1 MEHRVKL
8 PSSVTSKN
16 VNSYYNN
23 LTEIIKKS
31 SSQEKIKIDFNEV
44 SFIDSAG
51 VIAVN
56 DVRER
61 AEKKNILIEISNVK
75 PTIQKTLELFGKT
88 DVSQLTKPKVTTYFE
103 QAGNTFYN
111 MILFVRDFILLLAD
125 SSYWCV
131 VGIFKPRLRRK
142 GETIK
147 QSIAIGVNA
156 LPIVG
161 LIAFLIGFILALQS
175 ANQLRQ
181 FGANIYVADLV
192 AVAMVGE
199 MGPLMTAIL
208 IAGRSGSAIAAE
220 IATMKVTE
228 EIDALKAMGIDFI
241 PYLVV
246 PKLTSI
252 IITLPMLTILANFI
266 GILGGAII
274 GLTYLDIGLIP
285 FFNEVISVLRYKEV
299 STSLIKSVVFAVII
313 VLTAVHFGIK
323 TKGGPES
330 VGRSTTAS
338 VVASIFLV
346 IFADAMLSL
355 LFYFD

>member
-1 MEHRVKL
+1 L
-8 PSSVTSKN
+8 
-16 VNSYYNN
+16 
-23 LTEIIKKS
+23 
-31 SSQEKIKIDFNEV
+31 
-44 SFIDSAG
+44 
-51 VIAVN
+51 
-56 DVRER
+56 
-61 AEKKNILIEISNVK
+61 
-75 PTIQKTLELFGKT
+75 
-88 DVSQLTKPKVTTYFE
+88 
-103 QAGNTFYN
+103 
-111 MILFVRDFILLLAD
+111 
-125 SSYWCV
+125 
-131 VGIFKPRLRRK
+131 FKPRLRRK
-142 GETIK
+142 GETIR

-156 LPIVG
+156 LPIVA

-181 FGANIYVADLV
+181 FGANIFVADLV

-208 IAGRSGSAIAAE
+208 VAGRSGSAIAAE

-241 PYLVV
+241 PYLVI

-252 IITLPMLTILANFI
+252 LITLPMLTILANFI

-274 GLTYLDIGLIP
+274 GLTYLDLSLVT

-299 STSLIKSVVFAVII
+299 ATSIIKSVVFAIII
-313 VLTAVHFGIK
+313 VLTAVQFGIK

-330 VGRSTTAS
+330 VGRSTTSS

-355 LFYFD
+355 IFYLD

>member
-1 MEHRVKL
+1 MEHRIKL

-16 VNSYYNN
+16 VNAYYND
-23 LTEIIKKS
+23 LVEIVKRS
-31 SSQEKIKIDFNEV
+31 SAEAKIKIDFDDV
-44 SFIDSAG
+44 SFIDSSG

-56 DVRER
+56 DIK
-61 AEKKNILIEISNVK
+61 EKAGENNITVELVNVN
-75 PTIQKTLELFGKT
+75 PAVEKTLELFNNK
-88 DVSQLTKPKVTTYFE
+88 DVAQVTKQREIGYFE
-103 QAGNTFYN
+103 QAGNNFYGL
-111 MILFVRDFILLLAD
+111 ILFIKDFILLLAD
-125 SSYWCV
+125 SLYWGV
-131 VGIFKPRLRRK
+131 VGLFKPRLSRK
-142 GETIK
+142 GEVIK
-147 QSIAIGVNA
+147 QSITIGVNA

-246 PKLTSI
+246 PKLSSI
-252 IITLPMLTILANFI
+252 IVTLPMLTILANFI
-266 GILGGAII
+266 GILGGAVI
-274 GLTYLDIGLIP
+274 GLTYLDIGLVP
-285 FFNEVISVLRYKEV
+285 FFNEAISVLRYKEIA
-299 STSLIKSVVFAVII
+299 TSLIKSLVFAIII

-330 VGRSTTAS
+330 VGKSTTAS

-355 LFYFD
+355 MFYF

>member
-1 MEHRVKL
+1 MEHRIKL
-8 PSSVTSKN
+8 PPSVTSQN
-16 VNSYYNN
+16 VNTYYKD
-23 LTEIIKKS
+23 LTEILKKS
-31 SSQEKIKIDFNEV
+31 SAEEKIKIDFDDV
-44 SFIDSAG
+44 SFIDSSG
-51 VIAVN
+51 VIAV
-56 DVRER
+56 DDIKEK
-61 AEKKNILIEISNVK
+61 AEKKNIPIEILNVK
-75 PTIQKTLELFGKT
+75 PTVQKTLELFGKT
-88 DVSQLTKPKVTTYFE
+88 DVSQITKPKVTTYLE
-103 QAGNTFYN
+103 QAGSTFYN
-111 MILFVRDFILLLAD
+111 MILFVKDFILLLAD
-125 SSYWCV
+125 SLYWGMV
-131 VGIFKPRLRRK
+131 AIFKPRLRRK
-142 GETIK
+142 GEVIK
-147 QSIAIGVNA
+147 QSITIGVNA

-208 IAGRSGSAIAAE
+208 VAGRSGSAIAAE

-246 PKLTSI
+246 PKLSSI

-274 GLTYLDIGLIP
+274 GITYLDIGLVP

-299 STSLIKSVVFAVII
+299 ATSLIKSVVFAFII

-355 LFYFD
+355 IFYF